1 MVEPIGPAGG
11 TDGRYQS
18 LVSGRGTLETGARV
32 QSLIVPPTAQ
42 APVPK
47 AQN

>member
-1 MVEPIGPAGG
+1 MEPIGPTGG
-11 TDGRYQS
+11 TGGRYQS
-18 LVSGRGTLETGARV
+18 LVSGRGTLEMGARA